1 MVYLFYGQETYLI
14 NKEIKK
20 ILFEHQIDKI
30 NTNHYDL
37 ELNLLDDV
45 IEDAG
50 MISMFGDMKAIIVN
64 NAYIFTGKKNLI
76 EQNTDILDKYLDQ
89 INESTILFF
98 VVDSEKLDE
107 RKKINKTIK
116 EKGSVRTFIKVGNL
130 TNLAKEMFD
139 DYQISASDLN
149 LLLEYVGKNL
159 DLLEQEINKLKMY
172 RYNEKEIETADI
184 TSLVAKNI
192 DLDMFGFIDHIVLKN
207 KEQAITIYHEMLK
220 VNEEPIKIVVMLA
233 NQFRIMYQAKGL
245 ATKGYQELEIAQTL
259 DIHPYRVKLAL
270 EKGRVYSSSLLLS
283 YLNQLADLDEKIKSG
298 LIDKEL
304 GLELFILGL

>member
-50 MISMFGDMKAIIVN
+50 MISMFGDMKAIIVDH
-64 NAYIFTGKKNLI
+64 AYIFTGKKNLI
-76 EQNTDILDKYLDQ
+76 EQNTDILDKYLEQ

-98 VVDSEKLDE
+98 IVDSEKLDE

-245 ATKGYQELEIAQTL
+245 AVKGYQELEIAQTL

-283 YLNQLADLDEKIKSG
+283 YLNQLADLDEKIKGG